1 MSHALLISGIA
12 DIPDTMTSPT
22 DNLAA
27 VRRVLGTV
35 DRDGQELR
43 RLTLTR
49 SYPTTPED
57 LWEALTDS
65 DRIPR
70 WFLPVTGDLRPG
82 GRYQL
87 EGNAGGDVLSCDPP
101 RTFSVT
107 WEYDGHV
114 SWVTVTLTPDG
125 TGTVLELAHDAPSAP
140 DHWDRYGPGA
150 VGIGWELGL
159 IGLAEHVA
167 TARPPSTR
175 RRSPR
180 GCRATTASGSCP
192 RAAPSWAEARIAAGD
207 DAEESRAAAARCT
220 AAYTGQ
226 E

>member
-1 MSHALLISGIA
+1 
-12 DIPDTMTSPT
+12 MTSRT
-22 DNLAA
+22 DNIAA
-27 VRRVLGTV
+27 VRRVLSTV
-35 DRDGQELR
+35 DRDGQEVR

-49 SYPTTPED
+49 SYSTTSDD
-57 LWEALTDS
+57 LWEALTDA
-65 DRIPR
+65 DRIPH
-70 WFLPVTGDLRPG
+70 WFLPISGDLRPG

-101 RTFSVT
+101 RTFSCT

-150 VGIGWELGL
+150 VGIGWELGR
-159 IGLAEHVA
+159 IGLADHLA
-167 TARPPSTR
+167 TA
-175 RRSPR
+175 
-180 GCRATTASGSCP
+180 
-192 RAAPSWAEARIAAGD
+192 AAVDPAAFAAWMSSDDGVAFMSACSAAWAEARIAAGD
-207 DAEESRAAAARCT
+207 DTEESRAAATRCT

>member
-1 MSHALLISGIA
+1 
-12 DIPDTMTSPT
+12 MTT
-22 DNLAA
+22 DAHDLAA

-35 DRDGQELR
+35 DRDGREMR

-49 SYPTTPED
+49 GYPTTPED
-57 LWEALTDS
+57 LWEALTDPE
-65 DRIPR
+65 RIPR
-70 WFLPVTGDLRPG
+70 WFLPVTGDLRAG

-87 EGNAGGDVLSCDPP
+87 EGNAGGDVVSCDPP

-140 DHWDRYGPGA
+140 EHWDRYGPGA

-159 IGLAEHVA
+159 TGLAEHVVTHA
-167 TARPPSTR
+167 AVDP
-175 RRSPR
+175 
-180 GCRATTASGSCP
+180 AAFAAWMASDDGIAFVVACSD
-192 RAAPSWAEARIAAGD
+192 AWAEARIAAGG
-207 DAEESRAAAARCT
+207 DARQSRAAAARCT

>member
-1 MSHALLISGIA
+1 MASHTG
-12 DIPDTMTSPT
+12 D
-22 DNLAA
+22 LAA

-35 DRDGQELR
+35 DRDGQKMR

-57 LWEALTDS
+57 LWEALTHAE
-65 DRIPR
+65 RIPR
-70 WFLPVTGDLRPG
+70 WFLPVTGDLRVG

-159 IGLAEHVA
+159 TGLAEHVVTHA
-167 TARPPSTR
+167 PVDPAAFAAWMASDDGIAFMTGCST
-175 RRSPR
+175 
-180 GCRATTASGSCP
+180 
-192 RAAPSWAEARIAAGD
+192 SWAEARIAAGD

>member
-1 MSHALLISGIA
+1 MIDVTQQIA
-12 DIPDTMTSPT
+12 AT
-22 DNLAA
+22 DRSLDPPAA
-27 VRRVLGTV
+27 KG
-35 DRDGQELR
+35 ELR
-43 RLTLTR
+43 TLTIAQT
-49 SYPTTPED
+49 YDTDLED
-57 LWEALTDS
+57 LWDACTNAE
-65 DRIPR
+65 RIPR
-70 WFLPVTGDLRPG
+70 WFLPVTGDLRAG

-87 EGNAGGDVLSCDPP
+87 EGNAGGDVLSCDAP

-159 IGLAEHVA
+159 TGLAEHVVTHA
-167 TARPPSTR
+167 AVDP
-175 RRSPR
+175 
-180 GCRATTASGSCP
+180 AAFAAWMSGDDGVRFMSACS
-192 RAAPSWAEARIAAGD
+192 AAWAEARISAGD

>member
-1 MSHALLISGIA
+1 
-12 DIPDTMTSPT
+12 MTT
-22 DNLAA
+22 DAHDLAA

-35 DRDGQELR
+35 DRDGREMR

-49 SYPTTPED
+49 GYPTTPED
-57 LWEALTDS
+57 LWEALTDPE
-65 DRIPR
+65 RIPR
-70 WFLPVTGDLRPG
+70 WFLPVTGDLRAG

-87 EGNAGGDVLSCDPP
+87 EGNAGGDVVSCDPP

-140 DHWDRYGPGA
+140 EHWDRYGPGA

-159 IGLAEHVA
+159 TGLAEHVVTHA
-167 TARPPSTR
+167 AVDP
-175 RRSPR
+175 
-180 GCRATTASGSCP
+180 AAFAAWMASDDGIAFVVACSD
-192 RAAPSWAEARIAAGD
+192 AWAEARIAAGD
-207 DAEESRAAAARCT
+207 DARESRAAAARCT

>member
-1 MSHALLISGIA
+1 MASHTG
-12 DIPDTMTSPT
+12 D
-22 DNLAA
+22 LAA
-27 VRRVLGTV
+27 VRRDLGTV
-35 DRDGQELR
+35 DRDGQEMR
-43 RLTLTR
+43 RLILTR

-57 LWEALTDS
+57 LWEALTDA

-70 WFLPVTGDLRPG
+70 WFLPVTGDLRAG

-87 EGNAGGDVLSCDPP
+87 EGNAGGDVLSCDAP

-159 IGLAEHVA
+159 TGLAEHVVTHA
-167 TARPPSTR
+167 PVDPAAFAAWMSSDDGIAFMAACST
-175 RRSPR
+175 
-180 GCRATTASGSCP
+180 
-192 RAAPSWAEARIAAGD
+192 SWAEARIAAGD
-207 DAEESRAAAARCT
+207 DAEESRAAAGRCT

>member
-1 MSHALLISGIA
+1 MASHTG
-12 DIPDTMTSPT
+12 D
-22 DNLAA
+22 LAA
-27 VRRVLGTV
+27 VRRDLGTV
-35 DRDGQELR
+35 DRDGQEMR
-43 RLTLTR
+43 RLILTR
-49 SYPTTPED
+49 SYPTPPED
-57 LWEALTDS
+57 LWEALTDA

-70 WFLPVTGDLRPG
+70 WFLPVTGDLRAG

-87 EGNAGGDVLSCDPP
+87 EGNAGGDVLSCDAP

-159 IGLAEHVA
+159 TGLAEHVVTHA
-167 TARPPSTR
+167 AVDPVAFAAWMSSDDGIAFVTGCST
-175 RRSPR
+175 
-180 GCRATTASGSCP
+180 
-192 RAAPSWAEARIAAGD
+192 SWAEARIAAGD

>member
-1 MSHALLISGIA
+1 MASHTG
-12 DIPDTMTSPT
+12 D
-22 DNLAA
+22 LAA
-27 VRRVLGTV
+27 VRRVLGTI
-35 DRDGQELR
+35 DRDGQEMR
-43 RLTLTR
+43 RLTLTH

-57 LWEALTDS
+57 LWEALTNAE
-65 DRIPR
+65 RIPR
-70 WFLPVTGDLRPG
+70 WFLPVTGDLRAG

-159 IGLAEHVA
+159 TGLAEHVVTHA
-167 TARPPSTR
+167 AVDPAAFAAWMSSDDGIAFVAGCST
-175 RRSPR
+175 
-180 GCRATTASGSCP
+180 
-192 RAAPSWAEARIAAGD
+192 SWAEARIAAGD

>member
-1 MSHALLISGIA
+1 
-12 DIPDTMTSPT
+12 MTTPT

-57 LWEALTDS
+57 LWEALTDP

-125 TGTVLELAHDAPSAP
+125 TGTELELAHDAPSAP

-159 IGLAEHVA
+159 IGLADHLA
-167 TARPPSTR
+167 TAAAVDP
-175 RRSPR
+175 
-180 GCRATTASGSCP
+180 AAFAAWMASDDGVAFMSACS
-192 RAAPSWAEARIAAGD
+192 AAWAEARIAAGD
-207 DAEESRAAAARCT
+207 DTEESRAAAARCT